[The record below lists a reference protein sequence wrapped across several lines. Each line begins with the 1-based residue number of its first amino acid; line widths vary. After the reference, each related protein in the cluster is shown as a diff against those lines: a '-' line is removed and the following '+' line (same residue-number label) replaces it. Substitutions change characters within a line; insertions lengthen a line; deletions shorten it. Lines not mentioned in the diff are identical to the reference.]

1 MAKKQ
6 IHIAHVVYSFATGGL
21 ENGVVNLINSLPKGC
36 YRHTVLCVSDHDA
49 NFVKRIV
56 HDEVDVI
63 DLHKKAGKSITWLF
77 KCWSVFRSI
86 KPDVLHTRNMSAL
99 EAQIPGLLAGIKHRV
114 HGEHGWDVRDI
125 AGKNSKYQRFRK
137 LFRPLVHQ
145 YIALSNEGVAYL
157 SNDIEV
163 QPKRINHIC
172 NGVDID
178 KFNQSPTTI
187 SYPTNFCDTS
197 GVVFGTVGRLAQV
210 KNQTFLL
217 DAFIALKKSK
227 VDGAEQ
233 AKLIIVGDGMLMTEL
248 SKRVESS
255 GLENDIWLTGL
266 RSDIPELMNAMD
278 VFVLP
283 SLAEGISNTILEA
296 MASGLPVIAT
306 NVGGNPDLIMESHQA
321 THLINVGD
329 VDGLSKA
336 MAQYLCDSERLQK
349 DSKLART
356 HCVGKFS
363 IQSMVDQY
371 HDLYQTM
378 FRKVYK
384 QKLGSN

>member
-1 MAKKQ
+1 MADKQ

-21 ENGVVNLINSLPKGC
+21 ENGVVNLINSLPEEN
-36 YRHTVLCVSDHDA
+36 YRHSIICITDHDST
-49 NFVKRIV
+49 FLSRIKTSNV
-56 HDEVDVI
+56 AIFDI
-63 DLHKKAGKSITWLF
+63 NKSAGKGLGWLI
-77 KCWSVFRSI
+77 KCWKLLR
-86 KPDVLHTRNMSAL
+86 KLQPDICHSRNLNPL
-99 EAQIPGLLAGIKHRV
+99 EAQLVAFLAGVKIRI
-114 HGEHGWDVRDI
+114 HGEHGWDTSDLGGTNV
-125 AGKNSKYQRFRK
+125 KYQKLRK
-137 LFRPLVHQ
+137 LFKPFVHH
-145 YIALSNEGVAYL
+145 YVALSSEAKCYL
-157 SNDIEV
+157 AEKINV
-163 QPKRINHIC
+163 PQGRITQIC
-172 NGVDID
+172 NGVDIE
-178 KFNQSPTTI
+178 KFSQQLSSVQCPEKMNTESSVI
-187 SYPTNFCDTS
+187 
-197 GVVFGTVGRLAQV
+197 FGTVGRLAQV

-227 VDGAEQ
+227 ADGAEQ

-255 GLENDIWLTGL
+255 GLKNDIWLTGL

-306 NVGGNPDLIMESHQA
+306 SVGGNPDLIMKSHQA
-321 THLINVGD
+321 THLIKVGD
-329 VDGLSKA
+329 VDGLSEA

-349 DSKLART
+349 DSKLARA